1 MFILYLMILA
11 FILFAMGIAG
21 VASSRHFVIIILS
34 TEIIIA
40 GSILAAVSFFSASPS
55 QNGSFGLLIISLWA
69 IASTEIIVLVA
80 FYVKMKAHVM
90 DFDVTKLNKS
100 KG

>member
-1 MFILYLMILA
+1 MFILYLIVLA
-11 FILFAMGIAG
+11 FALLAMGMAG
-21 VASSRHFVIIILS
+21 VASSKHFVIIILS

-40 GSILAAVSFFSASPS
+40 GSILAAVSFFSASAA

-80 FYVKMKAHVM
+80 FYVKMKTHVM
-90 DFDVTKLNKS
+90 DFNVTKLDKS